1 MGTLKWLLKSP
12 VSQAHL
18 WNGGQ
23 SIADFEYLRRRY
35 DWSKRLN
42 LGAAGLCIGI
52 GAVSLI
58 YAILVY
64 QDWQWL
70 SSHFGNVPDQTRWT
84 PAKISAKL
92 TTSIL
97 LMVVGGLGFATGAI
111 GFLFIRKALDD
122 DKVDVVKK
130 WSFIAGIT
138 GILPGLA
145 VGGLLELFIWRA
157 HATESFTMF
166 GLLGAAPA
174 PPPPPQVVPSGPLVD
189 AAALEAQRKAEY
201 TSLFAPAPAPAPSY
215 APQPSAGYYAQPST
229 QQMDYA
235 YAQAEPQAAPEP
247 AAAGPAAGDIG
258 TQYQQ
263 PQGAPICSCGR
274 TMEWVSEYNRYYCYT
289 DDKYEGES

>member
-1 MGTLKWLLKSP
+1 MVTLKWLLKSP
-12 VSQAHL
+12 LSQAHL

-23 SIADFEYLRRRY
+23 AIADFEYLRRRY

-42 LGAAGLCIGI
+42 LVAAGTCIAI

-58 YAILVY
+58 YAILFY

-70 SSHFGNVPDQTRWT
+70 SSHFGDVQDNVRWNSGNI
-84 PAKISAKL
+84 AAKL
-92 TTSIL
+92 TTAVL
-97 LMVVGGLGFATGAI
+97 LMVVGVLGFVTGAI
-111 GFLFIRKALDD
+111 GFMFIRKALDD

-130 WSFIAGIT
+130 WSLIAGIT
-138 GILPGLA
+138 GILPGLV

-174 PPPPPQVVPSGPLVD
+174 PPPPPQMVPTGPVYD
-189 AAALEAQRKAEY
+189 AAAVEAQRKAEVNA
-201 TSLFAPAPAPAPSY
+201 LFAPAPAPAPSY

-235 YAQAEPQAAPEP
+235 YAQAEPMPAPQP
-247 AAAGPAAGDIG
+247 AAAEAPAGDIG

-274 TMEWVSEYNRYYCYT
+274 TMEWVPEYNRYYCYT